1 MIQKNIKE
9 MNIDEIKEELD
20 RFLKSKTAEQIL
32 DELKEC
38 GLEVKTMENIKE
50 LTSKIKYLKA
60 YEIPYITE
68 KYILEIIEK
77 TDENEI
83 ELWLQREGYG
93 IKNFLIG
100 IQKEDYTE
108 DFITDYIKCSIEE
121 DIRAYREEHEE

>member
-1 MIQKNIKE
+1 
-9 MNIDEIKEELD
+9 
-20 RFLKSKTAEQIL
+20 
-32 DELKEC
+32 
-38 GLEVKTMENIKE
+38 MENIKE